1 MKKITEI
8 TEVKYVIYYFH
19 KILQTS
25 IKRLDPG
32 GYLAL
37 DLLQPALSWKEAI
50 KKKNLFLKEVQLF
63 FPRNMI

>member
-50 KKKNLFLKEVQLF
+50 KKKTCFSRRFNCF
-63 FPRNMI
+63 FPET